1 MAQEAGALGGWSIA
15 GSNRDDRFLIGMSEA
30 LGGLSDSDKW
40 SAEVALDVDGE
51 SFDWRYIDD
60 AAARFFR
67 RFVRGE
73 HQAVDAPEEC
83 GESFAG
89 AGGGEDQR

>member
-1 MAQEAGALGGWSIA
+1 MAEEAGALGGWSIA
-15 GSNRDDRFLIGMSEA
+15 GSNGDGWFLIGMTET
-30 LGGLSDSDKW
+30 LCGLRNADER
-40 SAEVALDVDGE
+40 SAEIALDVDGE

-67 RFVRGE
+67 RRE

-83 GESFAG
+83 GEGFAG
-89 AGGGEDQR
+89 AGGCEDQG